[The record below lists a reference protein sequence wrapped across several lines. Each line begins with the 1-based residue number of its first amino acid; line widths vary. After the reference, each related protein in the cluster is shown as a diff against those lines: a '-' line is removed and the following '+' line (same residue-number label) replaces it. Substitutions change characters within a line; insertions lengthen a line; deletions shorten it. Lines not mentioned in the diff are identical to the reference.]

1 MKREEIF
8 NQVQRQYDA
17 DKKDHPTWPVHV
29 CGQAAMVGTEAGR
42 LLLLSTEEK
51 YRPFKDE
58 NYVALQ
64 EEAAVKTIVA
74 CIRFMENLKK

>member
-1 MKREEIF
+1 M
-8 NQVQRQYDA
+8 
-17 DKKDHPTWPVHV
+17 HV

-74 CIRFMENLKK
+74 CIRFI